1 MSKKPQK
8 ERKIFL
14 NCMNSWLSN
23 FIIEEFRTDYL
34 PEAKI
39 KNIFMGTIDLS
50 GRPIPALFE
59 PKETTV
65 EIGYNYNQE
74 IFENDIFI
82 YNLDDSNLSEVEFVI
97 RGLQTIKYNNEKILI
112 LISNIMTW
120 ANTPLKTFT
129 DEERN
134 KEGFNEEEVPEF
146 EEETS
151 KKEKEEKIEEK
162 EENNEEDKK
171 SEVSKVSK
179 ETIKSK
185 NKDKDKNKVQNKD
198 SKKEVNK
205 KEEEKL
211 NESSKE
217 KDKENVSNIDSVE
230 QNMDDKSNQQ
240 DNIDQQIDKKQ
251 EKPKIKTYYYKES
264 EYEKRIPNSKY
275 FYYKILE
282 SLALSNTN
290 PNLRVYVICPG
301 FIYGCGEDIFFDYFR
316 ASWLSNIEYIP
327 IIGDGL
333 NHIPTIH
340 VLDLVQV
347 IKRVINLKPD
357 INYIFAFDRTKNP
370 TFKNIINS
378 ISKGIGGID
387 IKIVKDFNINE
398 INLPHYTEFNIDVR
412 IKLSSILNDEP
423 RRYKEDL
430 EDYNERKFP
439 WHCEFGIPENI
450 NIIREEF
457 NLYRDLKSSKI
468 IILGPPYSGKSTIAK
483 LISEKYNLSHLTID
497 KICEWAKNEKS
508 PLGDEVRQK
517 NEEMEENIT
526 KAMEEYEHRKNKKK
540 TDPPFD
546 PNQFKR
552 FSNDF
557 LGRIIKANLSNGKCV
572 GKGYILENFPKNY
585 EDCINIFSNTPY
597 DKEKKEEEI
606 AYEINKDLLPDSVL
620 LINNFND
627 ESLKNKLKLKYP
639 DYAERQN
646 ELDGKFN
653 RRLTNYKH
661 FEEINED
668 NKKLIVDFFK
678 ENNVDIFTIDEGKL
692 VENNNLEELK
702 NKIFEFLERNGPIDN
717 DYKLYDEEEIKI
729 FETINEEINK
739 EENKNEIEE
748 ENKNSQEKNSEE
760 NKDNKINSK
769 KSENEND
776 INDEEKINSKEDEED
791 SKIKSNAN
799 ETDNL
804 KNNEEKKMSNLEITK
819 TDENEKIQQKLNEIK
834 ERETSLLEKKSEI
847 LRRYLSENVMP
858 LLAKGV
864 LNVCQ
869 NMPDDPVEAL
879 ANFLLE
885 HSLNISK
892 DNANNNNKTENELEK
907 MIDQT
912 IN

>member
-23 FIIEEFRTDYL
+23 FIIEEFRSDYL

-146 EEETS
+146 EEEIS
-151 KKEKEEKIEEK
+151 KKEKEEKLEEK

-217 KDKENVSNIDSVE
+217 KDKENASNIDSVE

-290 PNLRVYVICPG
+290 PNLRAYVICPG

-327 IIGDGL
+327 IIGDG
-333 NHIPTIH
+333 H
-340 VLDLVQV
+340 
-347 IKRVINLKPD
+347 
-357 INYIFAFDRTKNP
+357 
-370 TFKNIINS
+370 
-378 ISKGIGGID
+378 
-387 IKIVKDFNINE
+387 
-398 INLPHYTEFNIDVR
+398 
-412 IKLSSILNDEP
+412 
-423 RRYKEDL
+423 
-430 EDYNERKFP
+430 
-439 WHCEFGIPENI
+439 
-450 NIIREEF
+450 
-457 NLYRDLKSSKI
+457 
-468 IILGPPYSGKSTIAK
+468 
-483 LISEKYNLSHLTID
+483 
-497 KICEWAKNEKS
+497 
-508 PLGDEVRQK
+508 
-517 NEEMEENIT
+517 
-526 KAMEEYEHRKNKKK
+526 
-540 TDPPFD
+540 
-546 PNQFKR
+546 
-552 FSNDF
+552 
-557 LGRIIKANLSNGKCV
+557 
-572 GKGYILENFPKNY
+572 
-585 EDCINIFSNTPY
+585 
-597 DKEKKEEEI
+597 
-606 AYEINKDLLPDSVL
+606 
-620 LINNFND
+620 
-627 ESLKNKLKLKYP
+627 
-639 DYAERQN
+639 
-646 ELDGKFN
+646 
-653 RRLTNYKH
+653 
-661 FEEINED
+661 
-668 NKKLIVDFFK
+668 
-678 ENNVDIFTIDEGKL
+678 
-692 VENNNLEELK
+692 
-702 NKIFEFLERNGPIDN
+702 
-717 DYKLYDEEEIKI
+717 
-729 FETINEEINK
+729 
-739 EENKNEIEE
+739 
-748 ENKNSQEKNSEE
+748 
-760 NKDNKINSK
+760 K
-769 KSENEND
+769 KSN
-776 INDEEKINSKEDEED
+776 
-791 SKIKSNAN
+791 
-799 ETDNL
+799 
-804 KNNEEKKMSNLEITK
+804 
-819 TDENEKIQQKLNEIK
+819 
-834 ERETSLLEKKSEI
+834 
-847 LRRYLSENVMP
+847 
-858 LLAKGV
+858 
-864 LNVCQ
+864 
-869 NMPDDPVEAL
+869 
-879 ANFLLE
+879 
-885 HSLNISK
+885 
-892 DNANNNNKTENELEK
+892 
-907 MIDQT
+907 
-912 IN
+912 